1 MALKVFTSGEVLF
14 ASDLNENFDELESNI
29 NSLEAQ
35 VQAAASVNDAI
46 VFAIALG
53 G

>member
-14 ASDLNENFDELESNI
+14 ASDLNNNFDELET
-29 NSLEAQ
+29 LA
-35 VQAAASVNDAI
+35 QAAATVDDAI
-46 VFAIALG
+46 VYAIALG

>member
-14 ASDLNENFDELESNI
+14 ASDLNDNFDELET
-29 NSLEAQ
+29 Q

>member
-14 ASDLNENFDELESNI
+14 ASDLNDNFTELEGK
-29 NSLEAQ
+29 
-35 VQAAASVNDAI
+35 VDAAASTSDII